1 MIEDTEKITRRHG
14 PPAPAAHKSYG
25 VRPGPGRKR
34 QDNMDQFLEGT
45 TALVTGGGTGIGRAS
60 ALALAAAGCTVT
72 VAGRTVATLEETVR
86 LIIDAGGAARHVE
99 CDVGDE
105 QSVAHAVQVAVGD
118 FGRLDFGVNSAGISG
133 GDDLRKTADYPV
145 ETFDRMIATDLR
157 GTFLLMKYQLR
168 QMQAQGFGSIVNVGS
183 GASVVGVAGF
193 AGYTAAK
200 HGVIGLT
207 RTAALDYGPDGIRVN
222 ALVVGLVNTP
232 LIAEGRSPEVM
243 AARVAA
249 HPIGRIAEP
258 EEIADAVLWLCS
270 DRSSFVTGAA
280 LPVDGGYTAR

>member
-1 MIEDTEKITRRHG
+1 MD
-14 PPAPAAHKSYG
+14 KS
-25 VRPGPGRKR
+25 
-34 QDNMDQFLEGT
+34 FEGT

-60 ALALAAAGCTVT
+60 ALALAAVGCTVT

-86 LIIDAGGAARHVE
+86 MIIEAGGTARHVA
-99 CDVGDE
+99 CDVSDE
-105 QSVAHAVQVAVGD
+105 QSVAHAVEVAVGD
-118 FGRLDFGVNSAGISG
+118 SGRLDFGVNSAGISG

-157 GTFLLMKYQLR
+157 GTFLSMKYQLR
-168 QMQAQGFGSIVNVGS
+168 QMQAQGFGSVVNVGS

-200 HGVIGLT
+200 HGVVGLT

>member
-1 MIEDTEKITRRHG
+1 
-14 PPAPAAHKSYG
+14 
-25 VRPGPGRKR
+25 
-34 QDNMDQFLEGT
+34 MDEFFEGT

-72 VAGRTVATLEETVR
+72 VAGRTVSRLEETVGM
-86 LIIDAGGAARHVE
+86 ITAAGGAARFVQ

-105 QSVAHAVQVAVGD
+105 QSVAHAVEVAVGSS
-118 FGRLDFGVNSAGISG
+118 GRLDFGVNSAGISG
-133 GDDLRKTADYPV
+133 GDDLRKLADYAV
-145 ETFDRMIATDLR
+145 ETFDHMIATDLR
-157 GTFLLMKYQLR
+157 GTFLSMKYQLR
-168 QMQAQGFGSIVNVGS
+168 QMQTQGFGSIVNVGS
-183 GASVVGVAGF
+183 GASVVGVPGF

-258 EEIADAVLWLCS
+258 EEIADAVVWLCS
-270 DRSSFVTGAA
+270 DKSSFVTGAA

>member
-1 MIEDTEKITRRHG
+1 MD
-14 PPAPAAHKSYG
+14 KS
-25 VRPGPGRKR
+25 
-34 QDNMDQFLEGT
+34 FEGT

-86 LIIDAGGAARHVE
+86 LISDAGGTARHVA
-99 CDVGDE
+99 CDVSDE
-105 QSVAHAVQVAVGD
+105 QSVAHAVEVAVGD
-118 FGRLDFGVNSAGISG
+118 SGRLDFGVNSAGISG

-157 GTFLLMKYQLR
+157 GTFLSMKYQLR
-168 QMQAQGFGSIVNVGS
+168 QMQAQGFGSVVNVGS

-200 HGVIGLT
+200 HGVVGLT

-222 ALVVGLVNTP
+222 ALVVGMVNTP